1 MALKKISEFNAFN
14 TLANVSL
21 AGIETNNGNV
31 IIPIASLVSYIAQ
44 ETGGIGGEAPP
55 AVPIELSTDETHILW
70 RAVGTGTWN
79 QLISLAEI
87 KGDTGP
93 YIEMQKTDLY
103 IQWRVYGTLDWTNLV
118 SIADLMG
125 NAITSESINT
135 IKVLTQEEF
144 DLIGQKD
151 NKTLYIVK
159 Q

>member
-1 MALKKISEFNAFN
+1 MPIFEHE
-14 TLANVSL
+14 VDIPVQIVIEGE
-21 AGIETNNGNV
+21 GI
-31 IIPIASLVSYIAQ
+31 
-44 ETGGIGGEAPP
+44 P
-55 AVPIELSTDETHILW
+55 AVPIELSTDETYILW
-70 RAVGTGTWN
+70 RAVGTETWN
-79 QLISLAEI
+79 QLIPLAEI

-93 YIEMQKTDLY
+93 HIEMRKTDLY

-125 NAITSESINT
+125 NTITSESINT